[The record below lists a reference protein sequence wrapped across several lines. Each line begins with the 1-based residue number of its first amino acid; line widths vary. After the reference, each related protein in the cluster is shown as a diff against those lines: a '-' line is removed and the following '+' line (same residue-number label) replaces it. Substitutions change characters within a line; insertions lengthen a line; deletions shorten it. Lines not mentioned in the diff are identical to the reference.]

1 MSYTFGGGNER
12 QQVSSEILPEGDYNF
27 RVLEC
32 GEPYLN
38 QNDKWVVKVKLS
50 ILPSDQWVWDQPWS
64 GQTGAGEKRDGIGDF
79 LLAIGRATAL
89 GKEIDWDNIVG
100 ARGKCRLR
108 QGEISL
114 GSRKGQKRNEVHYY
128 YRPKQVGP
136 TSEPTKQ
143 SFTEAEIKASQAAI
157 GKTLTGKDPDLDV
170 EPDDIPF

>member
-1 MSYTFGGGNER
+1 MNYTFSGGSER
-12 QQVSSEILPEGDYNF
+12 QQVSSDILPEGDYNF

-38 QNDKWVVKVKLS
+38 QNDNWVVKVKLS

-79 LLAIGRATAL
+79 LLAIGRAPAL
-89 GKEIDWDNIVG
+89 GKEIDWDNIAG

-136 TSEPTKQ
+136 TAEPPRQ
-143 SFTEAEIKASQAAI
+143 SYSQEEYNQARRQQEAKSA
-157 GKTLTGKDPDLDV
+157 GPDDL
-170 EPDDIPF
+170 EPSDIPF

>member
-1 MSYTFGGGNER
+1 MSYTFGGGSER
-12 QQVSSEILPEGDYNF
+12 QQVPSEILPEGDYNF

-38 QNDKWVVKVKLS
+38 QNDNWVVKVKLS

-64 GQTGAGEKRDGIGDF
+64 GETGAGQKRDGIGDF
-79 LLAIGRATAL
+79 LLAIGRAPAI
-89 GKEIDWDNIVG
+89 GKEINWDNIVG
-100 ARGKCRLR
+100 ARGRCRLR
-108 QGEISL
+108 QGEIGQ

-136 TSEPTKQ
+136 G
-143 SFTEAEIKASQAAI
+143 TEQPPRSYSQDEVSKSAKSAQAAASGGDI
-157 GKTLTGKDPDLDV
+157 

>member
-1 MSYTFGGGNER
+1 MNYTFGGGSER
-12 QQVSSEILPEGDYNF
+12 GQVSPDILPEGDYNF

-38 QNDKWVVKVKLS
+38 PNDNWVVKVKLS

-64 GQTGAGEKRDGIGDF
+64 GKTGMGEKRDGIGDF
-79 LLAIGRATAL
+79 LLAIGRATTL
-89 GKEIDWDNIVG
+89 GQEVDWDNIVG
-100 ARGKCRLR
+100 ARGRCRLR
-108 QGEISL
+108 QGEISQ

-136 TSEPTKQ
+136 SAAAPRQ
-143 SFTEAEIKASQAAI
+143 SFTEAEVKESQAKIAKTI
-157 GKTLTGKDPDLDV
+157 GAKDPDLDV

>member
-1 MSYTFGGGNER
+1 MSYKFGGGSER
-12 QQVSSEILPEGDYNF
+12 DQAPSDILPEGDYNF

-38 QNDKWVVKVKLS
+38 PNNNWVVIVKLA
-50 ILPSDQWVWDQPWS
+50 IAPNDQWVWDQPWS
-64 GQTGAGEKRDGIGDF
+64 GQTGAGDKRDGIGDF
-79 LLAIGRATAL
+79 LLAIGRPTAI

-108 QGEISL
+108 QGEIGA

-136 TSEPTKQ
+136 G
-143 SFTEAEIKASQAAI
+143 AEQRPQTYSPQEVAKASADAERRS
-157 GKTLTGKDPDLDV
+157 GGKDPDLDV
-170 EPDDIPF
+170 APDDIPF

>member
-32 GEPYLN
+32 GEPYLSQKSN
-38 QNDKWVVKVKLS
+38 WVVKVTLS
-50 ILPSDQWVWDQPWS
+50 ISPSDQWVWDQPWS
-64 GQTGAGEKRDGIGDF
+64 GRTEAGEERDGIGDF
-79 LLAIGRATAL
+79 LLAIGRATVL

-100 ARGKCRLR
+100 ARGRCRLR

-136 TSEPTKQ
+136 NAEQAPRQSYSQEEYNQARRQQEAKSAGPDDLEPT
-143 SFTEAEIKASQAAI
+143 
-157 GKTLTGKDPDLDV
+157 
-170 EPDDIPF
+170 DIPF